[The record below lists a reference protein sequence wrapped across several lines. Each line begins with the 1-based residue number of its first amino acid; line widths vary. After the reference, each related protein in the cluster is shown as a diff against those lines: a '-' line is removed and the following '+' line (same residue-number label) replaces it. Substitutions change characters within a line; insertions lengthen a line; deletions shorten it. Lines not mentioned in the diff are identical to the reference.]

1 MNKYE
6 VVRTNPNRLL
16 HIMRSNNAP
25 AWLID
30 ELTSLMSYCMQDS
43 EWMEKASYQEL
54 SNGYYVGGVN
64 AEGKRHGTG
73 IYIFKQEEDFMGN
86 IYGDIY
92 FGSWMTGFKHGEG
105 FYFYSDNTTVY
116 YGGWKNG
123 NREGHG
129 CIWSPN
135 YFMQGIYKNDKKI

>member
-73 IYIFKQEEDFMGN
+73 IYIFMQEEDFMGN

-92 FGSWMTGFKHGEG
+92 FGSWMNGFKHGEG

-116 YGGWKNG
+116 YGGWKNV